1 VVFSSFQITNLIF
14 LCKKAK
20 ENSVLL
26 LAAKQKS
33 MTSAMLIYKKKGC

>member
-1 VVFSSFQITNLIF
+1 VVFSSFQITNLIY

-20 ENSVLL
+20 VNGLL
-26 LAAKQKS
+26 LLTEKQKS